1 MGDALDPTGLLVKMR
16 RGRKEQCVPVSN
28 ALARRLAFALFG
40 LLVLIVPALAQA
52 PAPAGLTLSAVR
64 ARGHLICAGSDPLPG
79 FAAVNSQGFWIG
91 FDVDFCRAVAAAVFG
106 DPSRIEFRALTGD
119 ARFAELQTGDVDL
132 VARDADWTMRRDTRY
147 GASYVAP
154 IFYDG
159 QAFMVAQSLNI
170 VSAYQLD
177 NLKVCVLD
185 QGDQL
190 ANLREF
196 AFVNQASYTE
206 VLYEDRED
214 LAVAYRK
221 KLCDAVSA
229 PASWLNAIRRSMDD
243 PGGQRIL
250 PERISK
256 SVFGPVVRQ
265 GDDQWFKIVQWTAF
279 ALIDAEEAGIT
290 SLNIQSLTAA
300 QTHRIRRLLG
310 LEGNF
315 GAALGLDNDFI
326 KNVIVAVGNY
336 GEIFDRNFGPDTG
349 AAVAR
354 GQNALWSNGG
364 LIYAPNVDA
373 DGVGG
378 N

>member
-1 MGDALDPTGLLVKMR
+1 
-16 RGRKEQCVPVSN
+16 VSFVF
-28 ALARRLAFALFG
+28 ARRLAAAGIALA
-40 LLVLIVPALAQA
+40 LLVLPALAQTPVA
-52 PAPAGLTLSAVR
+52 DGPTLAAIR

-79 FAAVNSQGFWIG
+79 FAQLNAQGFWTG
-91 FDVDFCRAVAAAVFG
+91 FDVDFCRAVATAIFG
-106 DPSRIEFRALTGD
+106 DPAKLEFRALPGD
-119 ARFAELQTGDVDL
+119 ARFAELQTGDIDL

-159 QAFMVAQSLNI
+159 QAFMVPQSLNI

-185 QGDQL
+185 QSDQL
-190 ANLREF
+190 ANLQEF
-196 AFVNQASYTE
+196 GFVNQATYTE
-206 VLYEDRED
+206 IVYEDRED
-214 LAVAYRK
+214 LAVAYSK
-221 KLCDAVSA
+221 QLCDAVSA
-229 PASWLNAIRRSMDD
+229 PASWLNAIRRGLND
-243 PGGQRIL
+243 PGSQRIL

-290 SLNIQSLTAA
+290 SLNADSLSAA
-300 QTHRIRRLLG
+300 KTHRIRRLLG
-310 LEGNF
+310 LEGSY
-315 GAALGLDNDFI
+315 GPSLGLPPDFI
-326 KNVIVAVGNY
+326 KKVITAVGNY
-336 GEIFDRNFGPDTG
+336 GEIFDRNFGPGTG
-349 AAVAR
+349 AGVSR

-364 LIYAPNVDA
+364 LLYAPNVDE

>member
-1 MGDALDPTGLLVKMR
+1 MSIAFGR
-16 RGRKEQCVPVSN
+16 RIGA
-28 ALARRLAFALFG
+28 ALAALLLLA
-40 LLVLIVPALAQA
+40 VPASAQTTAPDGPTLA
-52 PAPAGLTLSAVR
+52 AVR

-79 FAAVNSQGFWIG
+79 FAQVSAQGLWTG
-91 FDVDFCRAVAAAVFG
+91 FDVDICRAVATAVFG
-106 DPSRIEFRALTGD
+106 DPSKLEFKSLSGD

-132 VARDADWTMRRDTRY
+132 LSRDADWTMRRDTRY
-147 GASYVAP
+147 AVSYVAP

-159 QAFMVAQSLNI
+159 QAFMVSQALNI

-185 QGDQL
+185 QSDQL

-196 AFVNQASYTE
+196 AFVNQAVYTE
-206 VLYEDRED
+206 VPYEDRED
-214 LAVAYRK
+214 LAVAYSK
-221 KLCDAVSA
+221 NLCDAVSA
-229 PASWLNAIRRSMDD
+229 PAVWLNAIRRGMSD
-243 PGGQRIL
+243 PGSQRIL

-265 GDDQWFKIVQWTAF
+265 GDDQWFKIVQWTVY
-279 ALIDAEEAGIT
+279 ALIDAEEAGVT
-290 SLNIQSLTAA
+290 SLNVASLTAA
-300 QTHRIRRLLG
+300 KTHRIRRLLG

-315 GAALGLDNDFI
+315 GPPIGLSPDFI
-326 KNVIVAVGNY
+326 KKVVMAVGNY
-336 GEIFDRNFGPDTG
+336 GEIFDRNFGPNTG
-349 AAVAR
+349 AGVAR

-364 LIYAPNVDA
+364 LIYAPNVES

>member
-1 MGDALDPTGLLVKMR
+1 MGLAVARQAL
-16 RGRKEQCVPVSN
+16 S
-28 ALARRLAFALFG
+28 AFFG
-40 LLVLIVPALAQA
+40 LLLLGSAAMAQA
-52 PAPAGLTLSAVR
+52 PAADGPTLAAVR

-79 FAAVNSQGFWIG
+79 FAQVNAQGLWTG

-106 DPSRIEFRALTGD
+106 DPSKLEFRALSGD
-119 ARFAELQTGDVDL
+119 ARFAELQTGEVDV

-159 QAFMVAQSLNI
+159 QAFMVPQALNI

-177 NLKVCVLD
+177 NLRVCVLD
-185 QGDQL
+185 QSDQL

-196 AFVNQASYTE
+196 GFVNQASYTE

-221 KLCDAVSA
+221 QLCDAVSA
-229 PASWLNAIRRSMDD
+229 PASWLNAIRRNMDD
-243 PGGQRIL
+243 PGSQRIL

-265 GDDQWFKIVQWTAF
+265 GDDQWFKIVQWTAY

-290 SLNIQSLTAA
+290 SLNAQSLTAA
-300 QTHRIRRLLG
+300 KTHRIRKLLG

-315 GAALGLDNDFI
+315 GASLGLDNFFI
-326 KNVIVAVGNY
+326 RNVIAAVGNY
-336 GEIFDRNFGPDTG
+336 GEIFDRNFGPGTG
-349 AAVAR
+349 AGVAR

-364 LIYAPNVDA
+364 LIYAPNVDT

-378 N
+378 F

>member
-1 MGDALDPTGLLVKMR
+1 MILVRRVTLVLVALLVAV
-16 RGRKEQCVPVSN
+16 G
-28 ALARRLAFALFG
+28 AR
-40 LLVLIVPALAQA
+40 AQEA
-52 PAPAGLTLSAVR
+52 APAGQTLAAVR

-79 FAAVNSQGFWIG
+79 FAQQNAQGLWTG

-106 DPSRIEFRALTGD
+106 DPSKLEFRALSGD
-119 ARFAELQTGDVDL
+119 ARFAELQTGDIDL

-147 GASYVAP
+147 AASYVAS

-159 QAFMVAQSLNI
+159 QAFMVPGARNI

-177 NLKVCVLD
+177 NLRVCVLD

-190 ANLREF
+190 ANLQEF
-196 AFVNQASYTE
+196 AFVNQATYTE

-214 LAVAYRK
+214 LAVAYAK
-221 KLCDAVSA
+221 GLCDAVSA
-229 PASWLNAIRRSMDD
+229 PASWLNAIRRGMDD
-243 PGGQRIL
+243 PGSQRIL

-279 ALIDAEEAGIT
+279 ALIDAEEAGVT
-290 SLNIQSLTAA
+290 SLNVDSLSAA
-300 QTHRIRRLLG
+300 KTHRIRRLLG
-310 LEGNF
+310 LEGSF
-315 GAALGLDNDFI
+315 GPAIGLSTDFV
-326 KNVIVAVGNY
+326 KKVVTAVGNY
-336 GEIFDRNFGPDTG
+336 GEIFDRNFGPGTG
-349 AAVAR
+349 AGVAR

-364 LIYAPNVDA
+364 LIYAPSVED
-373 DGVGG
+373 DGVGD

>member
-1 MGDALDPTGLLVKMR
+1 VKGFRFVAAAAL
-16 RGRKEQCVPVSN
+16 
-28 ALARRLAFALFG
+28 LAVG
-40 LLVLIVPALAQA
+40 IGQTTAQTL
-52 PAPAGLTLSAVR
+52 APAGPTLAAVR
-64 ARGHLICAGSDPLPG
+64 ARGHVICASSDPLPG
-79 FAAVNSQGFWIG
+79 FAALTTSGFWAG

-106 DPSRIEFRALTGD
+106 DPNMLEFRPLGGD

-147 GASYVAP
+147 AASYVAP
-154 IFYDG
+154 LFYDG
-159 QAFMVAQSLNI
+159 QAFMVPQSRNL

-177 NLKVCVLD
+177 NLKVCILD

-196 AFVNQASYTE
+196 AFVNQASYGE
-206 VLYEDRED
+206 VLYESRED
-214 LAVAYRK
+214 LAVAYQK
-221 KLCDAVSA
+221 GLCDAVSA
-229 PASWLNAIRRSMDD
+229 PASWLNAIRRGMAD
-243 PGGQRIL
+243 GQSQVIL

-265 GDDQWFKIVQWTAF
+265 GDAQWFKIVEWTAF

-290 SLNIQSLTAA
+290 SANADSLSAA
-300 QTHRIRRLLG
+300 KTHRIRRLLG

-315 GAALGLDNDFI
+315 GPSLGLDPGFI
-326 KNVIVAVGNY
+326 KNVITSVGNY
-336 GEIFDRNFGPDTG
+336 GEMFDRNFGPDTG

-364 LIYAPNVDA
+364 LLYAPSVE
-373 DGVGG
+373 DGDPARD
-378 N
+378 

>member
-1 MGDALDPTGLLVKMR
+1 VGDALDPTGLLVKMR

>member
-1 MGDALDPTGLLVKMR
+1 MLLLL
-16 RGRKEQCVPVSN
+16 
-28 ALARRLAFALFG
+28 LAA
-40 LLVLIVPALAQA
+40 IA
-52 PAPAGLTLSAVR
+52 PAAAQTLVPDGPTLAAVR

-79 FAAVNSQGFWIG
+79 FAQLNTQGFWTG
-91 FDVDFCRAVAAAVFG
+91 FDVDFCRAVAAAIFG
-106 DPSRIEFRALTGD
+106 DPGKLEFRALSGD

-159 QAFMVAQSLNI
+159 QAFMVPQSLNI

-190 ANLREF
+190 ANLHEF

-214 LAVAYRK
+214 LAVAYSK
-221 KLCDAVSA
+221 QLCDAVSA
-229 PASWLNAIRRSMDD
+229 PASWLNAIRRGLAD
-243 PGGQRIL
+243 PGSQRIL

-265 GDDQWFKIVQWTAF
+265 GDDQWFKIVQWTAY

-290 SLNIQSLTAA
+290 SLNAQSLAA
-300 QTHRIRRLLG
+300 AKTHRIRKLLG

-315 GAALGLDNDFI
+315 GASLGLANDFI
-326 KNVIVAVGNY
+326 RTVIAAVGNY

-349 AAVAR
+349 AGVAR

-364 LIYAPNVDA
+364 LIYAPNVDE